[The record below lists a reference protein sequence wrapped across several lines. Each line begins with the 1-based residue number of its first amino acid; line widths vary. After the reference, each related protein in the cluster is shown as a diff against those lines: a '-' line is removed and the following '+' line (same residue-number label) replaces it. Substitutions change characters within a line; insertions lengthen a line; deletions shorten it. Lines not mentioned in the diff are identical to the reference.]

1 MQVAKAFDMRMSTEP
16 ISASKLH
23 VFGSM
28 LFFLSANIIVS
39 PLSHFIDS
47 TAWQPFRGP
56 VIEELLKYF
65 LFFFCQ
71 RKKINISVF
80 QIALAV
86 GLAETLNNMVIG
98 YIKNEENIA
107 AMIDSIGIEI
117 SIVTLMLAIIIKF
130 TATIFG
136 HYISL
141 KAGLLFLKFGVMA
154 SILTSIL
161 VHLTINLI
169 VVAGWN

>member
-1 MQVAKAFDMRMSTEP
+1 MRMSTEP

-39 PLSHFIDS
+39 PLSYFIDS

-56 VIEELLKYF
+56 VFEELLKYF
-65 LFFFCQ
+65 LLFFCQ

-98 YIKNEENIA
+98 YIKNVENITS
-107 AMIDSIGIEI
+107 MIESSGIDI
-117 SIVTLMLAIIIKF
+117 AITSLMLAVIIKM
-130 TATIFG
+130 TVTIFG

-141 KAGLLFLKFGVMA
+141 KAGLLLLNFGIMA